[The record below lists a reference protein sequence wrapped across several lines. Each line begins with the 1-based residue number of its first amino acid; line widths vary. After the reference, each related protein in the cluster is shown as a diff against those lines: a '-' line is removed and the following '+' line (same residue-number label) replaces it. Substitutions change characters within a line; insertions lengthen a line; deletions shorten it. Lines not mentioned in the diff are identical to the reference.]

1 MEYQQRITSIHKSL
15 HEIKRI
21 GGVESK
27 LAILN
32 GTFLAAF
39 VMGLGMWQFIPVG
52 IGTHMFLAWVTKNDA
67 WARQIYM
74 RYVTQ
79 ADKYDPWP
87 HAIQKK
93 NERPEGFG
101 KGMLC

>member
-1 MEYQQRITSIHKSL
+1 MEYTPRVNVIHKSL
-15 HEIKRI
+15 HEVKRI

-32 GTFLAAF
+32 GTFVTAF
-39 VMGLGMWQFIPVG
+39 VMGLGMWQLIPLGVA
-52 IGTHMFLAWVTKNDA
+52 THFFLAYITKKDPYT
-67 WARQIYM
+67 RQIYM

-87 HAIQKK
+87 HAVQKK
-93 NERPEGFG
+93 NQRPEGFG